1 MRDVLHPIFDLAFD
15 QLGER
20 VDVSGR
26 VLEAVA
32 VDAAGLETIAAAQAA
47 DADPSGACIALGA
60 LAELLARDGHAGVA
74 EALRG
79 LCAERPEALR
89 AVRDGAA
96 EQRRERGRAAHAE
109 LFGAAPR
116 RVAPAAPTG
125 VPVGLG
131 LRFRLQNP

>member
-20 VDVSGR
+20 VDAAGR

-32 VDAAGLETIAAAQAA
+32 VDASGLETNAAALAA
-47 DADPSGACIALGA
+47 DADPTGACIALGA
-60 LAELLARDGHAGVA
+60 LAELLARDGHDSVA

-79 LCAERPEALR
+79 LCADRPEALR

-96 EQRRERGRAAHAE
+96 ERGRERGRAAHAE

-116 RVAPAAPTG
+116 RVVSGPRAG